1 MNQKQH
7 ENLDMSRIVS
17 PSSGPVGSKKST
29 LSPSA
34 QQPPPQYQHT
44 FLLNEYQPA
53 NKTPSQTTTTP
64 TKAASLKGRQK
75 QLKQPPP
82 PQRLDSESIS
92 STLSVEMNKPAV
104 RPSLAAAA
112 DTTGAVTSTTTSP
125 ALCFSPRVD
134 VEQKNPWIQSSPSIR
149 KSSLDKA
156 DSSRRNS
163 VSFTSDNRLLAPSST
178 SSSSSKDPKLTAADQ
193 SDDTATTS
201 AGGGLSFP
209 QFVKNLQN
217 FTPALPKKPSYTNI
231 HHTKPNR
238 RAQVYNFLERPTGWK
253 CFIYHFTVYYNR
265 LI

>member
-17 PSSGPVGSKKST
+17 PSSGLVGSKKST

-53 NKTPSQTTTTP
+53 NKTSSQTTTTTTP

-92 STLSVEMNKPAV
+92 STLSVEMSKPAV

-112 DTTGAVTSTTTSP
+112 DTTGAATTSP

-178 SSSSSKDPKLTAADQ
+178 SSSSSKDPKLAAADQ

-201 AGGGLSFP
+201 AGGGGLSFP

-217 FTPALPKKPSYTNI
+217 FTPALPKKQSYTNI